1 MQSEEKE
8 RSPFQTIIPNKWFPF
23 PSLCVMSH
31 HPPHT
36 CTLTSTFFPAWP
48 AQHFHPHLPPVE
60 EKRQTPTMGSL
71 MLQDFIYFFTLNPE
85 FYSVGGIFV
94 LFWFFFTPELV
105 CLLIQ
110 LCFTDVQH
118 KGLCSFQAHL
128 SLACRGWRAIKFS
141 ACGLSSLRAS
151 QIFINSAPQRL
162 GAQLHPSCL
171 GRLRPGGLSEVKE

>member
-1 MQSEEKE
+1 MVSFSFSLCHVP
-8 RSPFQTIIPNKWFPF
+8 SPSSHVHTHKHLF
-23 PSLCVMSH
+23 PSMAC
-31 HPPHT
+31 
-36 CTLTSTFFPAWP
+36 PA
-48 AQHFHPHLPPVE
+48 LPPTSASHGG
-60 EKRQTPTMGSL
+60 EKANPHDGQLNASGFYLFLHFKSRIL
-71 MLQDFIYFFTLNPE
+71 FCWRDFCALL
-85 FYSVGGIFV
+85 V
-94 LFWFFFTPELV
+94 FFTPELV

-151 QIFINSAPQRL
+151 QTFINSAPQRL